1 MAEKRTI
8 ELEVQSNT
16 KSLKAQLKEAQMEVQ
31 KLADKYGATSQ
42 EAIKAA
48 KGAAELKDQIGDA
61 KALTDAFNPDAKF
74 KAFTS
79 TLSGVAGGFSA
90 VQGAMGLV
98 GVEGEAVQAT
108 MLKVQSAMAISQGL
122 QALGEA
128 KDSFA
133 QLGGV
138 IRDTAIKLGILTV
151 SKEADVVVSS
161 QQTAATVGNVV
172 ATEAQ
177 AGANVVAGASFKT
190 MGTAAKVS
198 LNGIKGAIAAT
209 GIGLLVVALGVIVAY
224 WDDIKAAV
232 NGVSAEM
239 NNNLEVA
246 TKNAEQSKRESDNF
260 KYQENSLKLQGLSER
275 EILKLRIQ
283 KGQESLKD
291 SRIQLESQIK
301 IQKASEI
308 ASERN
313 FKVTKQIIDMMTISP
328 LLVIIDLASAG
339 IIGLMKT
346 TNAYMQQFQGV
357 IINVLSRPIEMALKG
372 ANQVSKALG
381 LGGFD
386 VKGLMGDI
394 TKFATDSTKQIN
406 ETIQGL
412 KPTNLQKTLG
422 GGLSGWLTSQIFDP
436 EGVKEEGKKTIQ
448 ALEDNLEQIESE
460 IDGNKL
466 AIQDIDKRS
475 GEAALKTQE
484 DIEKQKQENLKIYND
499 NLKAFY
505 AAQEADRQA
514 RIVDAAEKELQEL
527 ANKFDEQSLIYDNAE
542 KDTTELTKQY
552 EADRI
557 ATKEKYR
564 KLDEANAIIAEEK
577 LQKFMQEA
585 DAKAF
590 ADQVAIRELEIKSM
604 QDGSVKELAIKKL
617 ALDQEL
623 VNLQNQKDAKLL
635 TEEQYQTLSREA
647 NARYEKAVTD
657 NTIAENDKRIKA
669 DNAAYEQKAALQMQ
683 ALDLAAQGVAV
694 LTDIF
699 GKNKAVQK
707 GAILVES
714 AVGIAKMII
723 SNKLANIA
731 ALATPQAIASS
742 GATAVPVIAMNNIS
756 TGLGIAANIAATAKA
771 LKELG
776 GGSAPSAGGLGGGGG
791 AGGAGGGMGVGTQTP
806 QFNVVGN
813 NGINQL
819 AQLQMQPVKAYVVS
833 GDVSSAQ
840 SLDRN
845 RITNGTI

>member
-8 ELEVQSNT
+8 ELEVQSNV
-16 KSLKAQLKEAQMEVQ
+16 KPLKAQLKEAVVELQ
-31 KLADKYGATSQ
+31 KMVSLYGEQSEQAVL
-42 EAIKAA
+42 AA
-48 KGAAELKDQIGDA
+48 KRAAELKDQIEDTNDLLKSYKGEGTFIA
-61 KALTDAFNPDAKF
+61 MGKAM
-74 KAFTS
+74 S
-79 TLSGVAGGFSA
+79 SVAAGFSA
-90 VQGAMGLV
+90 VEGGLALL
-98 GVEGEAVQAT
+98 GVEGEAVQET
-108 MLKVQSAMAISQGL
+108 MLKVQAAMALTQGL
-122 QALGEA
+122 EGLEDAGRAFTTLGT
-128 KDSFA
+128 K
-133 QLGGV
+133 

-151 SKEADVVVSS
+151 SKEADVVVSA

-239 NNNLEVA
+239 NNNLEIA
-246 TKNAEQSKRESDNF
+246 TKNAEESKRESENF
-260 KYQENSLKLQGLSER
+260 KYQENSLKLQGVSER
-275 EILKLRIQ
+275 EILKIRIQ

-313 FKVTKQIIDMMTISP
+313 FKVTKQIMDMMTISP
-328 LLVIIDLASAG
+328 LLMIIDLASAG

-372 ANQVSKALG
+372 ANEVSKALG

-394 TKFATDSTKQIN
+394 TKFAKDSTKQIN

-422 GGLSGWLTSQIFDP
+422 GALSGWITKQIFDP
-436 EGVKEEGKKTIQ
+436 ESVKEEGKKTIE

-466 AIQDIDKRS
+466 ALKDIDKRA

-484 DIEKQKQENLKIYND
+484 DIEKQKAEKLKEYND

-505 AAQEADRQA
+505 AAEEADRQA
-514 RIVDAAEKELQEL
+514 RIVDAGQKELQEL
-527 ANKFDEQSLIYDNAE
+527 ANKFDEQTLIYDKAR
-542 KDTTELTKQY
+542 KDTSEITKQY
-552 EADRI
+552 EADVI

-590 ADQVAIRELEIKSM
+590 ADQVAIRELEIKAM

-657 NTIAENDKRIKA
+657 TTIAENDKRIKA
-669 DNAAYEQKAALQMQ
+669 ENAAYEQKAALQMQ

-694 LTDIF
+694 LKDIF

-731 ALATPQAIASS
+731 ALATPQAVASS

-791 AGGAGGGMGVGTQTP
+791 GGAGGGGGTQAP

-819 AQLQMQPVKAYVVS
+819 AQLQMQPIKAYVVS

-840 SLDRN
+840 ALDRN